1 MDQHNPSARIHIALT
16 FNDKY
21 WALAYAVMRS
31 ICLTTKRRPDLVF
44 HLCHSKLTPEHAAV
58 LEAIPAEF
66 GATLVHHDPENHPAF
81 RALTADLPTTTRFPA
96 IIYTRLLLDKLLP
109 PDVERVLYLDCD
121 TMVCE
126 AIEDFFSIDMQG
138 KTLAAA
144 QDPYHLG
151 IKKGRDVK
159 ASLKP
164 FDSADLYFNSG
175 VLLIDLKAFAA
186 ADVPGRIHQLAQ
198 QGTLKHLY
206 YDQDLL
212 NYIFKGQWLRLDWR
226 YNLINPKKTHESLGP
241 IVIHYTGLRQ
251 PWHLRSGVAF
261 ARLYR
266 HVMTNEVYYRQLRE
280 RWLAKLQRPF
290 KRLLGTR

>member
-31 ICLTTKRRPDLVF
+31 ICLTTKRRTDLNF
-44 HLCHSKLTPEHAAV
+44 HLCHSDLTPAHLAV

-66 GATLVHHDPENHPAF
+66 GATLLHHDPAKSPAF
-81 RALTADLPTTTRFPA
+81 QALTADLPTTARFPA

-126 AIEDFFSIDMQG
+126 AIEQFYEIDLQG

-144 QDPYHLG
+144 QDPYHMG
-151 IKKGRDVK
+151 IKKGRDVNNGQ
-159 ASLKP
+159 KP

-175 VLLIDLKAFAA
+175 VLLIDLKAYAA
-186 ADVPGRIHQLAQ
+186 ADIPARIHQLAQ
-198 QGTLKHLY
+198 QGTLNHLY

-212 NYIFKGQWLRLDWR
+212 NYIFKDQWLRLDWR
-226 YNLINPKKTHESLGP
+226 YNLINPRRVHESLHP
-241 IVIHYTGLRQ
+241 IVIHYTGFSR
-251 PWHLRSGVAF
+251 PWQIFSRAAF

-266 HVMTNEVYYRQLRE
+266 HVMTNAVFYRYMRE
-280 RWLAKLQRPF
+280 R
-290 KRLLGTR
+290 RLGRFSKYFEPRNSR